1 MALQK
6 RAFTLHAKV
15 STSLWNKES
24 VIRYTQYFKFQ
35 MELKCI
41 IIILCE
47 PLSPQISNQCG
58 SRIVGYEILY
68 YQLKN
73 SPNNET
79 AYFAPDISSDQTKVS
94 YTIHHLK
101 PYTEYSVQI
110 RTVAQVSGGSQ
121 QLVSNFSL
129 PQVFVTP
136 EGGM

>member
-1 MALQK
+1 MDLEC
-6 RAFTLHAKV
+6 T
-15 STSLWNKES
+15 
-24 VIRYTQYFKFQ
+24 
-35 MELKCI
+35 C

-47 PLSPQISNQCG
+47 PFSLQVPDQCAA
-58 SRIVGYEILY
+58 RIIGYEILY

-79 AYFAPDISSDQTKVS
+79 VFYAPDISSDQSQVS
-94 YTIHHLK
+94 YTIHNLK

-110 RTVAQVSGGSQ
+110 RTVVQVSGGSQ

-129 PQVFVTP
+129 PQVFMTP